1 MHFLGAIAY
10 FAVAFETV
18 DIFLNDFLII
28 HVYATHFLLADVF
41 PAVEP
46 TSRFPSWVFFDPG
59 ALTDA

>member
-1 MHFLGAIAY
+1 MY